1 MAGIEEARSVIDQ
14 AHAFRVTP
22 VEAIAVKN
30 ALLRYTAYA
39 VYDNLRSAGF
49 GDIKLSVHTVGEL
62 FYFTFYVELKE
73 EDIKLFRLIATAL
86 PYIIKPASDSFL
98 KYCDIS
104 PVAIMHKVYNTGSKW
119 IGEISVY

>member
-1 MAGIEEARSVIDQ
+1 MSVPEDARSVIDQ
-14 AHAFRVTP
+14 AYAFRVTS
-22 VEAIAVKN
+22 VEATAVKN

-49 GDIKLSVHTVGEL
+49 GNIKMSVRTVGEL
-62 FYFTFYVELKE
+62 FYYTFYVELKE
-73 EDIKLFRLIATAL
+73 EDIKLFKLIATAL

-104 PVAIMHKVYNTGSKW
+104 PAVITSQVYNTGSKF